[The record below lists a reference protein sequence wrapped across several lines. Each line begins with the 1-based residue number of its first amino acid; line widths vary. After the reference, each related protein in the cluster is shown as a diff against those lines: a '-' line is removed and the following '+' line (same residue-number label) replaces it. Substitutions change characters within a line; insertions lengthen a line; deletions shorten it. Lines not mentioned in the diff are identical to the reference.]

1 MEFSLSPFYQGKS
14 SSVRRVPYLC
24 KERYDG
30 SSWASYPSRQGRAV
44 FSLTEGVAFNQI
56 EAIHF
61 MRVNTISLAEQE
73 SFLQTWLYFGLI
85 AEFLGANSTFN
96 SSDSDLV
103 DNNSLSISP
112 TVMSAKDIFDIIYD
126 TVLVQDGESMFVVLD
141 DAGLQKFVDITV
153 SSMPKEPEAQMARY
167 LHLNR
172 CLAHAQVI
180 LITAPKDV
188 SHNIRFSIAAV
199 GEVFMSFIIISLGPR
214 NDPKVTARPWAN
226 HYLDDEVNL
235 SMIQNGWCPSDI
247 SRCMSL
253 FSSFQ
258 SLNVI
263 NKMDKSLPPREHT
276 SCTDFVCHA
285 YQINMDKYQVGHLGD
300 GCECGETLVVDSEEL
315 TRILFQG
322 DQIPLLRIVGGLQ
335 DMTIELVEST
345 SDSKYIAISHVW
357 ADGLGNPFANALHR
371 CKLLHLRELVAA
383 VAEKTNLEQDSR
395 DISAT
400 LIWIDTLCCPAS
412 DGEGKRK
419 GIEKIYNVYEKAEH
433 VLVLDSCLMSYAAE
447 PQDISERALR
457 IFTSPW
463 MRRLWTL
470 QEGALA
476 KSLYFQF
483 ADGAVSLQSLYT
495 AFTQSMSRSLQ
506 HRCVGVDVI
515 QEFFNITG
523 FFHAALDHTLKSMPQ
538 NMAYLDRSLKFRGVS
553 VPTDEPLCIGALMRL
568 DLRAIINVER
578 KEDRMQMMWT
588 LLAKKI
594 GGLPAQVIFMEE
606 HKIDAIGWRWAPSS
620 LIQVE
625 KGLLNPGSRGFRW
638 AESQLGMPTE
648 RGFRVRYPGYCI
660 TLEQYDDDR
669 PRNPW
674 PGLSRISESY
684 AQFRDAQ
691 TGQWY
696 CIVDKKHALMVQS
709 WTNEQEEEYNKLH
722 LFPLHDLADTNHSL
736 ILMSSSTIDAMFVS
750 PNSGTFKEPTE
761 NGALHIK
768 TERHIMVSPFG
779 ALDGYLSDTIQKLAL
794 RLREDKLTDAH
805 LDIFHRLKSNN
816 SSEALDK
823 MHEDE
828 DFKASLQAL
837 KQKMKD
843 MITEVITE
851 DKKFV
856 QAVLAT
862 LGESS
867 LANVWVLIQ
876 NYFRHGYIGT
886 KLSADQVWFVD

>member
-1 MEFSLSPFYQGKS
+1 MQLSCSARLHITHKWCQPRNSNLSSLLFTLTTYTLASPVLPLRMEFSLSPFYQGKS

-24 KERYDG
+24 TERYDG
-30 SSWASYPSRQGRAV
+30 SSWASYPSRKGRAG
-44 FSLTEGVAFNQI
+44 FSLTEGVEFNQI
-56 EAIHF
+56 EAIRF
-61 MRVNTISLAEQE
+61 MRVNPISLAEQE

-96 SSDSDLV
+96 SSDSDSV
-103 DNNSLSISP
+103 DNNLDISP
-112 TVMSAKDIFDIIYD
+112 TVMSANDILDIIYD
-126 TVLVQDGESMFVVLD
+126 TVLVQDGESTFVVLD
-141 DAGLQKFVDITV
+141 DAGLQKFIDITQ
-153 SSMPKEPEAQMARY
+153 SSMPQEPETQMARY
-167 LHLNR
+167 LHLSR
-172 CLAHAQVI
+172 CLAHTQAV
-180 LITAPKDV
+180 LITTPKDV
-188 SHNIRFSIAAV
+188 SHNIRLSIAAV

-214 NDPKVTARPWAN
+214 NDPKVTARSWAN
-226 HYLDDEVNL
+226 HYFDDEVNL
-235 SMIQNGWCPSDI
+235 SMIENGWCPSDI
-247 SRCMSL
+247 SRCMSM

-263 NKMDKSLPPREHT
+263 HKMDKSLPPRGHT
-276 SCTDFVCHA
+276 SCTDFVCNA
-285 YQINMDKYQVGHLGD
+285 YQINMDKYHVVHLKD

-322 DQIPLLRIVGGLQ
+322 DQIPLLRIVGGLH
-335 DMTIELVEST
+335 DMTIELVESKF
-345 SDSKYIAISHVW
+345 DSKYIAISHVW

-412 DGEGKRK
+412 DGKGKRK

-463 MRRLWTL
+463 IRRLWTL

-483 ADGAVSLQSLYT
+483 ADGALSLQNLYI
-495 AFTQSMSRSLQ
+495 AFTQSMRQSLQ
-506 HRCVGVDVI
+506 HKSVGVDVI
-515 QEFFNITG
+515 QQFFNLTAY
-523 FFHAALDHTLKSMPQ
+523 FHTALDHTLKSMPQ
-538 NMAYLDRSLKFRGVS
+538 NIAYLDKSLKFRGVS

-578 KEDRMQMMWT
+578 KEDRMQMIWT
-588 LLAKKI
+588 LLAKKL
-594 GGLPAQVIFMEE
+594 GGLPAQVIFLEE
-606 HKIDAIGWRWAPSS
+606 HKIDAIGWRWAPGS
-620 LIQVE
+620 LLQVE
-625 KGLLNPGSRGFRW
+625 KGLLNPGSRIFRW

-648 RGFRVRYPGYCI
+648 RGLRVRYPGYRI

-674 PGLSRISESY
+674 PGLSHISKSY

-709 WTNEQEEEYNKLH
+709 CTNDKQEEEYNKLN

-736 ILMSSSTIDAMFVS
+736 ILMCSSTIDGIFAS
-750 PNSGTFKEPTE
+750 PNSGTFKEPPE
-761 NGALHIK
+761 NSALHIR
-768 TERHIMVSPFG
+768 TERHILVSPFD
-779 ALDGYLSDTIQKLAL
+779 APQGYLSDTIQKLAL
-794 RLREDKLTDAH
+794 RLREDKLTDVH

-823 MHEDE
+823 IHEDE
-828 DFKASLQAL
+828 DFKASL
-837 KQKMKD
+837 
-843 MITEVITE
+843 
-851 DKKFV
+851 
-856 QAVLAT
+856 
-862 LGESS
+862 
-867 LANVWVLIQ
+867 
-876 NYFRHGYIGT
+876 
-886 KLSADQVWFVD
+886 